1 MSVPVARVVIMIV
14 SMITDG
20 NSYIHRTTIH
30 VGPIREKERKGR
42 EERRES
48 EGGGEWGKGEGGGQK
63 E

>member
-30 VGPIREKERKGR
+30 LGPIREEKGEGR

-48 EGGGEWGKGEGGGQK
+48 E
-63 E
+63 